1 MNFIEL
7 HGYFTGDDID
17 YESLGLPDTSEPD
30 EIPTLVN
37 VDNIT
42 EINKSEKGTTIE
54 FTSGERYLFADRYE
68 HVKLMI
74 QELCKS

>member
-7 HGYFTGDDID
+7 HGYFTSDDID
-17 YESLGLPDTSEPD
+17 YELLGLPDTSEPD

-54 FTSGERYLFADRYE
+54 FISGERYLFAEEYE
-68 HVKLMI
+68 YVKLMI